1 MASVADEC
9 SMPSVYIPF
18 PRVKPL
24 KTVATMTIE
33 YHPSDCDSDQD
44 KSAAKP
50 ATGERFDVAEI
61 YGEGFTL
68 DTDEYDNGTGWI
80 LSPCPY
86 FEHCKYCGK
95 RPRHTDSI
103 IVAIDGACRGNGY
116 AGARSSYG
124 VYFSE
129 YSSHNFSSVIEGSA
143 QSSQRAELTACMA
156 ALNRIH
162 FFSLAV
168 EAGFLEG
175 LDNLSQVIVKA
186 DSEYVVR
193 GMTEWVPK
201 WRLNGFKNAKGR
213 PVVNA
218 DLFREIDGQVQKLAT
233 RGVSCSFWHV
243 PRGNNRQADQL
254 ANQALDEAAS
264 LESGATSPY

>member
-1 MASVADEC
+1 M
-9 SMPSVYIPF
+9 
-18 PRVKPL
+18 
-24 KTVATMTIE
+24 TVE
-33 YHPSDCDSDQD
+33 YHLSDCDSDQG
-44 KSAAKP
+44 KLAVKP
-50 ATGERFDVAEI
+50 ATGERYDVAEI
-61 YGEGFTL
+61 YGEDFTL
-68 DTDEYDNGTGWI
+68 DTDDHDIGIDWI
-80 LSPCPY
+80 MPPCPY
-86 FEHCKYCGK
+86 AEECKHCGK
-95 RPRHTDSI
+95 RPRHIDSI

-124 VYFSE
+124 VYYSE
-129 YSSHNFSSVIEGSA
+129 RSPFNLSSLIKGPA
-143 QSSQRAELTACMA
+143 QSSQKAELAACVA
-156 ALNRIH
+156 ALDRIRG
-162 FFSLAV
+162 FAV
-168 EAGFLEG
+168 IAKMGHLKD
-175 LDNLSQVIVKA
+175 LDSLSQVIIKA

-243 PRGNNRQADQL
+243 PRGDNRQADQL

-264 LESGATSPY
+264 LESGVTSPY